1 MKTQEEIHVLVE
13 AFRTVTKEV
22 TSATD
27 SENTGDRLCIAML
40 LMPLLPAI
48 DEFMV
53 VLKKETENESESPE
67 ESPEESSEDPLDKIL
82 HQIKPNGSI
91 S

>member
-1 MKTQEEIHVLVE
+1 M
-13 AFRTVTKEV
+13 KEV

-48 DEFMV
+48 DEFMA
-53 VLKKETENESESPE
+53 VLKKEIENESESSEESPE
-67 ESPEESSEDPLDKIL
+67 ESPEDPLDKIL

>member
-1 MKTQEEIHVLVE
+1 
-13 AFRTVTKEV
+13 
-22 TSATD
+22 
-27 SENTGDRLCIAML
+27 ML

-48 DEFMV
+48 DEFMA
-53 VLKKETENESESPE
+53 VLKKEVDDKSESPE
-67 ESPEESSEDPLDKIL
+67 ESPEDPLDKIL

>member
-1 MKTQEEIHVLVE
+1 ME

-22 TSATD
+22 TSAID

-48 DEFMV
+48 DEFMA
-53 VLKKETENESESPE
+53 VLKKEAENETESPE
-67 ESPEESSEDPLDKIL
+67 ESPEDPLDKIL

>member
-1 MKTQEEIHVLVE
+1 MKTKEEISVLVE

-22 TSATD
+22 TIATD

-48 DEFMV
+48 DEFMD
-53 VLKKETENESESPE
+53 VLKKEMEKKPESPE
-67 ESPEESSEDPLDKIL
+67 ESLEESPEDPLDKIL

>member
-1 MKTQEEIHVLVE
+1 ME

-40 LMPLLPAI
+40 LLPLLPAI
-48 DEFMV
+48 DEFMA
-53 VLKKETENESESPE
+53 VLKKEAENETESPE
-67 ESPEESSEDPLDKIL
+67 ESPEDPLDKIL

>member
-1 MKTQEEIHVLVE
+1 ME

-22 TSATD
+22 TSAID
-27 SENTGDRLCIAML
+27 SENTGDRLCVAML

-48 DEFMV
+48 DEFMA
-53 VLKKETENESESPE
+53 VLKKEIENETESPE
-67 ESPEESSEDPLDKIL
+67 ESPEDPLDKIL

>member
-1 MKTQEEIHVLVE
+1 ME

-40 LMPLLPAI
+40 LLPLLPAI
-48 DEFMV
+48 DEFMA
-53 VLKKETENESESPE
+53 VLKKEAESESKSPE
-67 ESPEESSEDPLDKIL
+67 ESPEDPLDKIL

>member
-1 MKTQEEIHVLVE
+1 ME

-27 SENTGDRLCIAML
+27 SENTGDRLCVAML

-48 DEFMV
+48 DEFMAA
-53 VLKKETENESESPE
+53 LKKEVDDKSESSE
-67 ESPEESSEDPLDKIL
+67 ESLEESSEDPLDKIL
-82 HQIKPNGSI
+82 HQIKSNGSI

>member
-1 MKTQEEIHVLVE
+1 ME
-13 AFRTVTKEV
+13 AFRTVMKEV

-27 SENTGDRLCIAML
+27 SENTGDRLCVAML

-48 DEFMV
+48 DEFMAA
-53 VLKKETENESESPE
+53 LKKEIENETESSE
-67 ESPEESSEDPLDKIL
+67 ESTEESSEDPLDKIL

>member
-1 MKTQEEIHVLVE
+1 ME

-48 DEFMV
+48 DEFMA
-53 VLKKETENESESPE
+53 VLKNEVENETESPE
-67 ESPEESSEDPLDKIL
+67 ESPEDPLDKIL

>member
-22 TSATD
+22 TSAID
-27 SENTGDRLCIAML
+27 SENTGDRLCVAML

-48 DEFMV
+48 DEFMAA
-53 VLKKETENESESPE
+53 LKKEVDDKSESPE
-67 ESPEESSEDPLDKIL
+67 ESPEDPLDKIL

>member
-1 MKTQEEIHVLVE
+1 ME

-27 SENTGDRLCIAML
+27 SENTGDRLCVAML
-40 LMPLLPAI
+40 LMSLLPAI
-48 DEFMV
+48 DEFMA
-53 VLKKETENESESPE
+53 VLKKEVDDKSESPKESLE
-67 ESPEESSEDPLDKIL
+67 ESPEDPLDKIL

>member
-1 MKTQEEIHVLVE
+1 ME

-22 TSATD
+22 TSAID
-27 SENTGDRLCIAML
+27 SENTGDRLCVAML

-48 DEFMV
+48 DEFMA
-53 VLKKETENESESPE
+53 VLKKEVDDKSESPE
-67 ESPEESSEDPLDKIL
+67 ESPEDPLDKIL

>member
-1 MKTQEEIHVLVE
+1 
-13 AFRTVTKEV
+13 
-22 TSATD
+22 
-27 SENTGDRLCIAML
+27 ML

-48 DEFMV
+48 DEFMA
-53 VLKKETENESESPE
+53 VLKKEVDDKSESPE
-67 ESPEESSEDPLDKIL
+67 ESTEESSEDPLDKIL

>member
-1 MKTQEEIHVLVE
+1 ME

-22 TSATD
+22 TSAVD
-27 SENTGDRLCIAML
+27 SENTGDRLCVAML

-48 DEFMV
+48 DEFMA
-53 VLKKETENESESPE
+53 VLKKEVDNKSES
-67 ESPEESSEDPLDKIL
+67 SEESSEDPLDKIL
-82 HQIKPNGSI
+82 YQIKPNGSI

>member
-1 MKTQEEIHVLVE
+1 MKTKEEISVLVE

-22 TSATD
+22 TIATD

-48 DEFMV
+48 DEFMA
-53 VLKKETENESESPE
+53 VLKKETENEPKSPE
-67 ESPEESSEDPLDKIL
+67 ESLEDPLDKIL

>member
-22 TSATD
+22 TSAID
-27 SENTGDRLCIAML
+27 SENTGDRLCVAML

-48 DEFMV
+48 DEFMA
-53 VLKKETENESESPE
+53 VLKKEVDDKSESPE
-67 ESPEESSEDPLDKIL
+67 ESTEDSLDKIL

>member
-1 MKTQEEIHVLVE
+1 ME

-22 TSATD
+22 TSAID
-27 SENTGDRLCIAML
+27 SENTGDRLCVAML

-48 DEFMV
+48 DEFMA
-53 VLKKETENESESPE
+53 VLKKEVDDNKSESPE
-67 ESPEESSEDPLDKIL
+67 ESTEESPEDPLDKIL

>member
-1 MKTQEEIHVLVE
+1 MKTKEEIRVLVE

-27 SENTGDRLCIAML
+27 SENTGDRLCVAML

-48 DEFMV
+48 DEFMA
-53 VLKKETENESESPE
+53 VLKKETENELKSPE
-67 ESPEESSEDPLDKIL
+67 ESPEDPLDKIL

>member
-1 MKTQEEIHVLVE
+1 ME

-48 DEFMV
+48 DEFMA
-53 VLKKETENESESPE
+53 VLKKETENETESPE
-67 ESPEESSEDPLDKIL
+67 ESPEDPLDKIL

>member
-1 MKTQEEIHVLVE
+1 MKTKEEISVLVE

-22 TSATD
+22 TIATD
-27 SENTGDRLCIAML
+27 SENTGDRLCVAML

-48 DEFMV
+48 DEFMAA
-53 VLKKETENESESPE
+53 LKKEVENESKSPE
-67 ESPEESSEDPLDKIL
+67 ESTEDPLDKIL

>member
-1 MKTQEEIHVLVE
+1 ME

-48 DEFMV
+48 DEFMA

-67 ESPEESSEDPLDKIL
+67 ESPEDPLDKIL

>member
-1 MKTQEEIHVLVE
+1 MKTKEEISVLVE

-22 TSATD
+22 TIATD
-27 SENTGDRLCIAML
+27 SENTGDRLCVAIL

-48 DEFMV
+48 DKFMA
-53 VLKKETENESESPE
+53 VLKKETENEPKSSE
-67 ESPEESSEDPLDKIL
+67 ESPEDPLDKIL
-82 HQIKPNGSI
+82 RQIKLNGSI

>member
-1 MKTQEEIHVLVE
+1 ME
-13 AFRTVTKEV
+13 AFRIVTKEV
-22 TSATD
+22 TSAVD

-48 DEFMV
+48 DEFMA
-53 VLKKETENESESPE
+53 VLKKEVDDKSESSEESLE
-67 ESPEESSEDPLDKIL
+67 ESPEDPLDKTL
-82 HQIKPNGSI
+82 HQIKSNGSI

>member
-1 MKTQEEIHVLVE
+1 ME

-22 TSATD
+22 TSAID
-27 SENTGDRLCIAML
+27 SENTGDRLCVAML

-48 DEFMV
+48 DEFMAA
-53 VLKKETENESESPE
+53 LKKEVDDKSESPE
-67 ESPEESSEDPLDKIL
+67 ESPEDPLDKIL

>member
-1 MKTQEEIHVLVE
+1 ME
-13 AFRTVTKEV
+13 AFRTVMKEV
-22 TSATD
+22 TSAVD
-27 SENTGDRLCIAML
+27 SENTGDRLCVAML

-48 DEFMV
+48 DEFMDA
-53 VLKKETENESESPE
+53 LKKEVDDKSESPE
-67 ESPEESSEDPLDKIL
+67 ESPEDPLDKIL

>member
-1 MKTQEEIHVLVE
+1 MKTKEEISVLVE

-22 TSATD
+22 TIATD
-27 SENTGDRLCIAML
+27 SENTGDRLCVAML

-48 DEFMV
+48 DEFMA
-53 VLKKETENESESPE
+53 VLKKETENEPKSPE
-67 ESPEESSEDPLDKIL
+67 ESPEVPLDKIL

>member
-1 MKTQEEIHVLVE
+1 ME

-40 LMPLLPAI
+40 LLPLLPAI
-48 DEFMV
+48 DDFMA
-53 VLKKETENESESPE
+53 VLKKEAESET

>member
-1 MKTQEEIHVLVE
+1 ME

-48 DEFMV
+48 DEFMA
-53 VLKKETENESESPE
+53 VLKKEAENET

>member
-1 MKTQEEIHVLVE
+1 MKTKEEISVLVE

-22 TSATD
+22 TIATD
-27 SENTGDRLCIAML
+27 SESTGDRLCIAML

-48 DEFMV
+48 DEFMA
-53 VLKKETENESESPE
+53 VLKKETENEPKSSE
-67 ESPEESSEDPLDKIL
+67 ESPEDPLDKIL

>member
-1 MKTQEEIHVLVE
+1 MKTKEEISVLVE

-22 TSATD
+22 TIATD

-48 DEFMV
+48 DEFMA
-53 VLKKETENESESPE
+53 VLKKETENEPKSPE
-67 ESPEESSEDPLDKIL
+67 EFPEDPLDKIL

>member
-1 MKTQEEIHVLVE
+1 ME

-40 LMPLLPAI
+40 LLPLLPAI
-48 DEFMV
+48 DEFMA
-53 VLKKETENESESPE
+53 VLKKEAESEAESSE
-67 ESPEESSEDPLDKIL
+67 ESPEDPLDKIL

>member
-1 MKTQEEIHVLVE
+1 ME
-13 AFRTVTKEV
+13 AFRTVMKEV

-48 DEFMV
+48 DEFMA
-53 VLKKETENESESPE
+53 VLKKEIENESESSEESPE
-67 ESPEESSEDPLDKIL
+67 ESPEDPLDKIL
-82 HQIKPNGSI
+82 HQIKSNGSI

>member
-1 MKTQEEIHVLVE
+1 ME

-40 LMPLLPAI
+40 LLPLLPAI
-48 DEFMV
+48 NDFMA
-53 VLKKETENESESPE
+53 VLKKEAESETESPE
-67 ESPEESSEDPLDKIL
+67 ESPEDPLDKIL

>member
-1 MKTQEEIHVLVE
+1 ME

-40 LMPLLPAI
+40 LLPLLPAI
-48 DEFMV
+48 DEFMA
-53 VLKKETENESESPE
+53 VLKKEEESEAESSE
-67 ESPEESSEDPLDKIL
+67 ESPEDPLDKIL

>member
-1 MKTQEEIHVLVE
+1 ME

-40 LMPLLPAI
+40 LLPLLPAI
-48 DEFMV
+48 DEFMA
-53 VLKKETENESESPE
+53 VLKKETESETESPE
-67 ESPEESSEDPLDKIL
+67 ESPEDPLDKIL

>member
-1 MKTQEEIHVLVE
+1 ME

-22 TSATD
+22 TSAID
-27 SENTGDRLCIAML
+27 SENTGDRLCVAML
-40 LMPLLPAI
+40 LMSLLPAI
-48 DEFMV
+48 DDFMA
-53 VLKKETENESESPE
+53 VLKKEAENETESPE
-67 ESPEESSEDPLDKIL
+67 ESPEDPLDKIL